1 MDQQQAL
8 QYATGMIDNGMSAA
22 DANIELVR
30 MMGTK
35 VCSGLDRATR
45 SALMAGVKDGRIGRF
60 AKDGAK
66 PEVFFHPN
74 AVWHAKEVRNL
85 VASNAARALLSVCM

>member
-8 QYATGMIDNGMSAA
+8 QYAKGVIDNGMSAA

-30 MMGTK
+30 MMGVK
-35 VCSGLDRATR
+35 VCTGLDRSTR
-45 SALMAGVKDGRIGRF
+45 SALMAGVKEGRIGRL

-74 AVWHAKEVRNL
+74 SVWRAKEVRNL
-85 VASNAARALLSVCM
+85 VASNAARALLSVCV

>member
-1 MDQQQAL
+1 MNQQEAL
-8 QYATGMIDNGMSAA
+8 QYAKGMIDGGMSAA

-30 MMGTK
+30 MMGVK

-45 SALMAGVKDGRIGRF
+45 SALMAGVKDGRIGRL

-74 AVWHAKEVRNL
+74 AVWSAKEFRNRATSEAL
-85 VASNAARALLSVCM
+85 RALLAVCG